1 MKTMLSFLSISVCLI
16 CLLLLAPIA
25 GTQETGAAEDQET
38 EAAEDQEAEAT
49 EDQDA
54 EDAENQEI
62 SEERI
67 EAEKERLENKIA
79 ELEEKPL
86 EYFGSQKN
94 KRTRIGFYK
103 YRLETLEQ
111 DPDKYFAEPEEY
123 QGNIKAQED

>member
-1 MKTMLSFLSISVCLI
+1 MKTILSFSSVIVCLI
-16 CLLLLAPIA
+16 FLFLLVPTA
-25 GTQETGAAEDQET
+25 GAEET
-38 EAAEDQEAEAT
+38 ET
-49 EDQDA
+49 
-54 EDAENQEI
+54 AENQEI

-67 EAEKERLENKIA
+67 AAEKERLEAQIA

-111 DPDKYFAEPEEY
+111 DPEKYFSEPEKFE
-123 QGNIKAQED
+123 GNIKGSED